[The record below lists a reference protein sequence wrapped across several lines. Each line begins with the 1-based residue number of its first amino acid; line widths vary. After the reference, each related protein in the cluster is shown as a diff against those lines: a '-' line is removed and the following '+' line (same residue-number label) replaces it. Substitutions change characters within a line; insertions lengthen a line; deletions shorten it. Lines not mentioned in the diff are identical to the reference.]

1 MLKRTQ
7 PAFCFGLM
15 DKKPEEVFE
24 VFLQPGEWYWG
35 DADTRIR
42 TILGSCV
49 GVTIWHPEKRVGG
62 MCHILLPQRQAS
74 HKKNSPALSGN
85 SAKYADEALA
95 LMMGEMA
102 KLKIR
107 PKECQVK
114 VFGGSNMFPKLKL
127 QQKDN
132 IGDRNLHAVLMHLAE
147 HGFQIHANHYGGEDS
162 RYIIFDIW
170 NGFAWVKS
178 RV

>member
-1 MLKRTQ
+1 MLKHTQ
-7 PAFCFGLM
+7 PACCFGLM

-49 GVTIWHPEKRVGG
+49 AVTIWHPEKRVGG

-74 HKKNSPALSGN
+74 YKKNSPALSGN

-132 IGDRNLHAVLMHLAE
+132 IGDRNLHAVLMYLAE
-147 HGFQIHANHYGGEDS
+147 HDFQIHANHYGGEDS

-170 NGFAWVKS
+170 SGFAWVKS